1 MDLNYTHH
9 ARDQMILRAV
19 TNVEV
24 ERVIADPD
32 ITYLDQYGNPCYIR
46 WVAGRRIR
54 VVVASGSNPLR
65 IITVMSQT

>member
-1 MDLNYTHH
+1 MDLQYTRH

-19 TNVEV
+19 TSAEV
-24 ERVIADPD
+24 EQVIADPD

-54 VVVASGSNPLR
+54 VVVAGGSNPPR
-65 IITVMSQT
+65 IVTVIS